1 MSIAITFLI
10 GAIPI
15 LVLISICAI
24 SLYCFISERLHRHE
38 LKRHYNHPDKDMPLY
53 NVGHCD
59 EYSAGVFT
67 W

>member
-1 MSIAITFLI
+1 MGVFALYS
-10 GAIPI
+10 
-15 LVLISICAI
+15 LVT
-24 SLYCFISERLHRHE
+24 ETLHRGE